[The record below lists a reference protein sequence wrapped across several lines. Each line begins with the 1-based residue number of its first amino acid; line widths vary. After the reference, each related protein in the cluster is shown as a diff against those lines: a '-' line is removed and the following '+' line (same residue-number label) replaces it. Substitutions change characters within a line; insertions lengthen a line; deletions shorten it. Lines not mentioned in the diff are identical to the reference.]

1 MDRVKVLRIG
11 VAPTGY
17 VRRRM
22 LEIAGGG
29 KLLPGE
35 PKVWVSSLDSLAKV
49 LTESN
54 MRLLQV
60 IRDAEPQSL
69 SALARQS
76 GRSLS
81 NLSRTLHTLERLGII
96 AFIEKAD
103 GRKAPTVLCTKI
115 QLVVDFAEP
124 RPEAA

>member
-11 VAPTGY
+11 IAPAGY
-17 VRRRM
+17 VKRRM

-35 PKVWVSSLDSLAKV
+35 PKVWLSSLDSLAKV

-81 NLSRTLHTLERLGII
+81 MPHAPHLGAAGDRRVYREGGRAEGADRSLHE
-96 AFIEKAD
+96 
-103 GRKAPTVLCTKI
+103 I

-124 RPEAA
+124 RSEAA